1 MGRLEGWGY
10 EVIEALQRG
19 RTPAFD
25 GLAGVLSFLGDEP
38 FYLILIPV
46 LYWGV
51 DRALALR
58 LTVLLMVSTWVN
70 GALKGLLDLPRP
82 SPDRVDVL
90 VHYDSGG
97 VPSGH
102 AQNALV
108 VWGFLVSR
116 RPVPMGLAAAALLVM
131 LISMSR
137 IYLGVHFPHD
147 LVAGWLLGGLLLAA
161 ALRWGPRLAC
171 RLEAASLGAVL
182 VVALGLPALMLLIHR
197 DFEALPAAATLLGAA
212 GGAVWE
218 RRRLR
223 FDPGGQLWRRV
234 LRVMVGLAVALAIW
248 IGLRIPLASYGEPG
262 RILRYALLGAWLTA
276 LGPWLFVRAGWA
288 DREGGRPSM
297 EHPSAVPGSDGAGE
311 DPPSHGPLP

>member
-1 MGRLEGWGY
+1 MDRLEGWGY

-19 RTPAFD
+19 RTPVFD
-25 GLAGVLSFLGDEP
+25 GLAGFLSFLGDEP

-70 GALKGLLDLPRP
+70 GAFKGLVDLPRP

-116 RPVPMGLAAAALLVM
+116 RPVALALVAAALLVI
-131 LISMSR
+131 LISASR
-137 IYLGVHFPHD
+137 VYLGVHFPHD

-161 ALRWGPRLAC
+161 VLRWGPEMARWVDAAPLGPVLA
-171 RLEAASLGAVL
+171 L
-182 VVALGLPALMLLIHR
+182 ALGIPALMLLVHR

-223 FDPGGQLWRRV
+223 FDAGGDGRRRV
-234 LRVMVGLAVALAIW
+234 LRVTVGLAVALAIW
-248 IGLRIPLASYGEPG
+248 AGLRMPLASFGDPG
-262 RILRYALLGAWLTA
+262 RIFRYALLGAWLTA
-276 LGPWLFVRAGWA
+276 LAPWFFVRVGWA
-288 DREGGRPSM
+288 GREGGRPGGVAGSS
-297 EHPSAVPGSDGAGE
+297 SAGADPDSARPG
-311 DPPSHGPLP
+311 